1 MTKTVKEHLIK
12 SLAAGQFV
20 SGQLLGEQLSI
31 SRTAIAKH
39 IKALTDIGLDIFS
52 VTGKGYKLAQPL
64 SLLERDVIT
73 RLLAKKL
80 SNRSDHHSSENYSP
94 EHYSSDNYSYSAKS
108 GSISLPL
115 VEVHSLIDSTND
127 YLMRRLPNQL
137 STGQVCLAEYQ
148 SAGRGRRG
156 RQWISPFGSQIY
168 MSMYW
173 YLEQGLSA
181 AMGLSLLTALAVS
194 DAIKAHSNV
203 QVQLKW
209 PNDIYLDGVK
219 LAGILIDLE
228 GQALEPSHCVIG
240 IGLNLHMPEEAGR
253 LIDQRWT
260 DLQSHSEV
268 KIDRN
273 ALSAELIS
281 ALHKRLHQHSH
292 SGLTPMLD
300 EWHAHDAFLNKRV
313 KLITGERI
321 THGICRGVNN
331 QGALLLEVDGQV
343 SPVYGGEVSLRMD
356 E

>member
-1 MTKTVKEHLIK
+1 MKKVNLEVITMAKTVKEHLIK
-12 SLAAGQFV
+12 SLATGQFV
-20 SGQLLGEQLSI
+20 SGQMLGEELGI

-39 IKALTDIGLDIFS
+39 IKALTEMGLDIYS

-64 SLLERDVIT
+64 HLLEKERINE
-73 RLLAKKL
+73 LLVNDFT
-80 SNRSDHHSSENYSP
+80 SHSSNKLHSVQ
-94 EHYSSDNYSYSAKS
+94 
-108 GSISLPL
+108 I
-115 VEVHSLIDSTND
+115 EVHSLIDSTND

-137 STGQVCLAEYQ
+137 SQGQVCLAEYQ

-168 MSMYW
+168 LSMYW

-181 AMGLSLLTALAVS
+181 AMGLSLVTALAVS
-194 DAIKAHSNV
+194 DAVKAHSGV

-209 PNDIYLDGVK
+209 PNDIYLEGVK

-228 GQALEPSHCVIG
+228 GQALEPSHSVIG
-240 IGLNLHMPEEAGR
+240 IGLNLKMPEESGK
-253 LIDQRWT
+253 LIEQKWT
-260 DLQSHSEV
+260 DLQSHSDVE
-268 KIDRN
+268 IDRN
-273 ALSAELIS
+273 ALSAKLVS
-281 ALHKRLHQHSH
+281 CLYQRLQQHQQ

-313 KLITGERI
+313 KLITGERT

-343 SPVYGGEVSLRMD
+343 KPVYGGEVSLRID

>member
-12 SLAAGQFV
+12 SLATGQFV
-20 SGQLLGEQLSI
+20 SGQLLGEQLGI

-39 IKALTDIGLDIFS
+39 IKALTEMGLDIYS

-64 SLLERDVIT
+64 YLLEKERIMG
-73 RLLAKKL
+73 LLANDL
-80 SNRSDHHSSENYSP
+80 SDEASSQ
-94 EHYSSDNYSYSAKS
+94 SSV
-108 GSISLPL
+108 PL
-115 VEVHSLIDSTND
+115 IEVHSLIDSTND
-127 YLMRRLPNQL
+127 YLMRRLPNQV
-137 STGQVCLAEYQ
+137 SPGQVCLAEYQ

-168 MSMYW
+168 LSMYW

-181 AMGLSLLTALAVS
+181 AMGLSLVTALAVS
-194 DAIKAHSNV
+194 DAVKAHSGV

-240 IGLNLHMPEEAGR
+240 IGLNLHMPEEAGK
-253 LIDQRWT
+253 LIEQKWT
-260 DLQSHSEV
+260 DLQSHSDV

-273 ALSAELIS
+273 ALSAALIS
-281 ALHKRLHQHSH
+281 ALRKRLKQHHQT
-292 SGLTPMLD
+292 GLTPMLD
-300 EWHAHDAFLNKRV
+300 EWHAFDAFLDKRV

-343 SPVYGGEVSLRMD
+343 KPIYGGEVSLRMD